1 MADNATKQNIR
12 FATFNA
18 ALNRNSTGEL
28 ITDLSTPNNEQAK
41 AVAEI
46 IQRKN
51 PDVLL
56 LNEFD
61 YDENGDAIT
70 NFKNNYLGV
79 SQNGVDAVD
88 YPYVY
93 LAPSNTGIASGF
105 DLNNDGSVGGGDD
118 AFGFGTFPGQYGMV
132 LLSKYPIVED
142 EVRTFQNF
150 LWKDM
155 PNGFLSDDSSNEK
168 LDDFYSSE
176 EIDILRLSSKSHWD
190 VPINVNGE
198 IVHVLASHPT
208 PPVFDGEEDRNGK
221 RNHDEIRFWA
231 DYVTPGEGDYIYD
244 DDNNKGGLNSN
255 AKFVIMG
262 DQNADPND
270 GDSKDNAILQL
281 LDNPQINT
289 SVTPSSEGGVDAT
302 NRQGG
307 VNESHTGNP
316 AFDTA
321 DFNDETSGNLR
332 VDYVLPSQNLKIEDA
347 GVFWTTDEDP
357 LFNLIGD
364 FPFPSSD
371 HRLVYTDINLSSVNM
386 TNQNRKTV
394 TSISFLGETSFQT
407 GLDFNGTEV
416 GGLSGIAYDA
426 SKGIYYSLSD
436 DRSSN
441 ARFYTLDI
449 DLSDGKLDSGDI
461 TFNGVT
467 TLQNADGNPFVEGSL
482 DPEGIAL
489 TQEGN
494 LYISS
499 EGDANQLINPF
510 VNKFSLQGKQLSE
523 LPIPAKFL
531 PTADKTSGIRNN
543 AAFESLT
550 ITLNQRYLYTAT
562 ENALYQDGAAAD
574 VEQESLS
581 RIIKYD
587 LTTGQ
592 PVGEFVYEVGEVAVA
607 PDSETD
613 FRTNGL
619 VELLATDNNGT
630 LLALERSFTAGKGN
644 TVKLYEVQTQG
655 ALDVSSQNDL
665 FNESEN
671 AAFEIDPAVD
681 KRLLVDF
688 ADLGITPDNLEGLAL
703 GAQLENGSQSL
714 IVVSDNNF
722 SETQTTQFIALGL
735 DFKTTPAVLPKLETP
750 GVVNVETVENAIPG
764 DADDP
769 AIWVNPGNSRRKYC
783 YRNFER
789 WWFSNL

>member
-18 ALNRNSTGEL
+18 ALNRNNSGEL
-28 ITDLSTPNNEQAK
+28 ITDLSTPNNEQAQ

-61 YDENGDAIT
+61 YDENAVAIA
-70 NFKNNYLGV
+70 NFKQNYLEV

-168 LDDFYSSE
+168 LEAFYSSE

-231 DYVTPGEGDYIYD
+231 DYVTPGEGNYIYD

-394 TSISFLGETSFQT
+394 TSISFLGETNFAT

-467 TLQNADGNPFVEGSL
+467 TLQNADGNPFIEGSL

-499 EGDANQLINPF
+499 EGDANNLINPF

-531 PTADKTSGIRNN
+531 PTANKTSGIRNN

-550 ITLNQRYLYTAT
+550 ITPNQRYLYTAT
-562 ENALYQDGAAAD
+562 ENALFQDGAAAD
-574 VEQESLS
+574 VGQESLS

-592 PVGEFVYEVGEVAVA
+592 PVGEFVYEVGEV
-607 PDSETD
+607 PQ
-613 FRTNGL
+613 
-619 VELLATDNNGT
+619 LLRILT
-630 LLALERSFTAGKGN
+630 LIFVI
-644 TVKLYEVQTQG
+644 TV
-655 ALDVSSQNDL
+655 
-665 FNESEN
+665 
-671 AAFEIDPAVD
+671 
-681 KRLLVDF
+681 
-688 ADLGITPDNLEGLAL
+688 
-703 GAQLENGSQSL
+703 
-714 IVVSDNNF
+714 
-722 SETQTTQFIALGL
+722 
-735 DFKTTPAVLPKLETP
+735 
-750 GVVNVETVENAIPG
+750 
-764 DADDP
+764 
-769 AIWVNPGNSRRKYC
+769 
-783 YRNFER
+783 
-789 WWFSNL
+789 